1 MNIVTDMNA
10 LYDAYKASMIGS
22 AWKEE
27 PQRFEIDFLSELTAL
42 HHELEARTYK
52 TSKGSEFTLR
62 ERGKV
67 RHIHGGRIRD
77 RVVRHSLCD
86 NVLGPVLNKYTIHNN
101 AASQKGKG
109 IDFARKLFERD
120 LHNFWLEHRTNEGYV
135 AFVDLSKFYDN
146 VQHEKVKEMI
156 LPKID
161 EYSGWLLSSIIDT
174 FRVDVSYMSDEEY
187 AGCMDRK
194 FNSIEYFERIPEI
207 LKTGDKYMAK
217 SVEIGD
223 QTSQHIGVYYPT
235 PIDNYVTIVRG
246 IGRYGRYMDDMYII
260 HHDLDYLK
268 ETLKG
273 VYQKAAE
280 LGLFVNE
287 KKTRICRL
295 SDTYIYLQ
303 VRYFMTDKGKVVK
316 RINPKSITRERR
328 KLKRYKHLMDEGRL
342 TYPAIEQA
350 YKSWMGKFTRIMSK
364 KQIRNMKE
372 LYYQLFKE
380 EVRWKS

>member
-1 MNIVTDMNA
+1 MNTVTDMNA

-42 HHELEARTYK
+42 HHELESRTYK

-62 ERGKV
+62 ERGKI

-86 NVLGPVLNKYTIHNN
+86 NVLGPALDRYTIYNN

-146 VQHEKVKEMI
+146 VQHEKAKEMI

-161 EYSGWLLSSIIDT
+161 EYSGWLLSNIIDT
-174 FRVDVSYMSDEEY
+174 FQVDVSYMSDEEY

-194 FNSIEYFERIPEI
+194 FNSIEYFETIPAE
-207 LKTGDKYMAK
+207 LKTGKRYMAK

-260 HHDLDYLK
+260 YHDLDYLK

-364 KQIRNMKE
+364 EQIKNMKE

-380 EVRWKS
+380 DARWKD

>member
-1 MNIVTDMNA
+1 MNTVTDMNA

-42 HHELEARTYK
+42 HHELESRTYK

-62 ERGKV
+62 ERGKI

-86 NVLGPVLNKYTIHNN
+86 NVLGPALDRYTIYNN

-146 VQHEKVKEMI
+146 VQHEKAKEMI

-161 EYSGWLLSSIIDT
+161 EYSGWLLSNIIDT

-194 FNSIEYFERIPEI
+194 FNSIEYFETIPAE
-207 LKTGDKYMAK
+207 LKTGKRYMAK

-364 KQIRNMKE
+364 KQIKNMKE

-380 EVRWKS
+380 DARWKD

>member
-1 MNIVTDMNA
+1 MNTVTDMNA

-42 HHELEARTYK
+42 HHELESRTYK

-62 ERGKV
+62 ERGKI

-86 NVLGPVLNKYTIHNN
+86 NVLGPALDRYTIYNN

-146 VQHEKVKEMI
+146 VQHEKAKEMI

-161 EYSGWLLSSIIDT
+161 EYSGWLLSNIIDT
-174 FRVDVSYMSDEEY
+174 FLVDVSYMSDEEY

-194 FNSIEYFERIPEI
+194 FNSIEYFETIPAE
-207 LKTGDKYMAK
+207 LKTGKKYMAK

-246 IGRYGRYMDDMYII
+246 IGKYGRYMDDMYII

-364 KQIRNMKE
+364 KQIKNMKE

-380 EVRWKS
+380 DARWKD

>member
-1 MNIVTDMNA
+1 MNTVTDMNA

-42 HHELEARTYK
+42 HHELESRTYK

-62 ERGKV
+62 ERGKI

-86 NVLGPVLNKYTIHNN
+86 NVLGPALDRYTIYNN

-146 VQHEKVKEMI
+146 VQHEKAKEMI

-161 EYSGWLLSSIIDT
+161 EYSGWLLSNIIDT

-194 FNSIEYFERIPEI
+194 FNSIEYFETIPAE
-207 LKTGDKYMAK
+207 LKTGKRYMTK

-364 KQIRNMKE
+364 KQIKNMKE

-380 EVRWKS
+380 DARWKD

>member
-1 MNIVTDMNA
+1 MNTVTDMNA

-42 HHELEARTYK
+42 HHELESRTYK

-62 ERGKV
+62 ERGKI

-86 NVLGPVLNKYTIHNN
+86 NVLGPALDRYTIYNN

-146 VQHEKVKEMI
+146 VQHEKAKEMI

-161 EYSGWLLSSIIDT
+161 EYSGWLLSNIIDT

-194 FNSIEYFERIPEI
+194 FNSIEYFETIPAE
-207 LKTGDKYMAK
+207 LKTGKRYMAK

-364 KQIRNMKE
+364 EQIKNMKE

-380 EVRWKS
+380 DARWKD

>member
-207 LKTGDKYMAK
+207 LKTGDKSMAK

>member
-1 MNIVTDMNA
+1 
-10 LYDAYKASMIGS
+10 
-22 AWKEE
+22 
-27 PQRFEIDFLSELTAL
+27 
-42 HHELEARTYK
+42 
-52 TSKGSEFTLR
+52 
-62 ERGKV
+62 
-67 RHIHGGRIRD
+67 
-77 RVVRHSLCD
+77 
-86 NVLGPVLNKYTIHNN
+86 
-101 AASQKGKG
+101 
-109 IDFARKLFERD
+109 
-120 LHNFWLEHRTNEGYV
+120 
-135 AFVDLSKFYDN
+135 
-146 VQHEKVKEMI
+146 MI

-161 EYSGWLLSSIIDT
+161 EYSGWLLSNIIDT
-174 FRVDVSYMSDEEY
+174 FQVDVSYMSDEEY

-194 FNSIEYFERIPEI
+194 FNSIEYFETIPAE
-207 LKTGDKYMAK
+207 LKTGKRYMAK

-364 KQIRNMKE
+364 EQIKNMKE

-380 EVRWKS
+380 DARWKD

>member
-1 MNIVTDMNA
+1 MNTVTDMNA

-27 PQRFEIDFLSELTAL
+27 PQRFEINFLSELTAL
-42 HHELEARTYK
+42 HHELESRTYK

-62 ERGKV
+62 ERGKI

-86 NVLGPVLNKYTIHNN
+86 NILGPALDKYTIYNN

-146 VQHEKVKEMI
+146 VQHEKAKEMI

-161 EYSGWLLSSIIDT
+161 EYSGWLLSNIIDT
-174 FRVDVSYMSDEEY
+174 FQVDVSYMSDEEY

-194 FNSIEYFERIPEI
+194 FNSIEYFETIPAE
-207 LKTGDKYMAK
+207 LKTGKRYMAK

-260 HHDLDYLK
+260 YHDLDYLK

-364 KQIRNMKE
+364 KQIKNMKE

-380 EVRWKS
+380 DARWKD

>member
-1 MNIVTDMNA
+1 MNTVTDMNA

-42 HHELEARTYK
+42 HHELESRTYK

-62 ERGKV
+62 ERGKI

-86 NVLGPVLNKYTIHNN
+86 NVLGPALDRYTIYNN

-146 VQHEKVKEMI
+146 VQHEKAKEMI

-161 EYSGWLLSSIIDT
+161 EYSGWLLSNIIDT

-194 FNSIEYFERIPEI
+194 FNSIEYFETIPAE
-207 LKTGDKYMAK
+207 LKTGKRYMAK

-223 QTSQHIGVYYPT
+223 QTSQHIRVYYPT

-364 KQIRNMKE
+364 KQIKNMKE

-380 EVRWKS
+380 DARWKD

>member
-1 MNIVTDMNA
+1 MNTVTDMNA

-42 HHELEARTYK
+42 HHELESRTYK

-62 ERGKV
+62 ERGKI
-67 RHIHGGRIRD
+67 RHIHGGRISD

-86 NVLGPVLNKYTIHNN
+86 NVLGPALDRYTIYNN

-146 VQHEKVKEMI
+146 VQHEKAKEMI

-161 EYSGWLLSSIIDT
+161 EYSGWLLSNIIDT

-194 FNSIEYFERIPEI
+194 FNSIEYFETIPAE
-207 LKTGDKYMAK
+207 LKTGKRYMAK

-364 KQIRNMKE
+364 KQIKNMKE

-380 EVRWKS
+380 DARWKD

>member
-1 MNIVTDMNA
+1 MNTVTDMNA

-42 HHELEARTYK
+42 HHELESRTYK

-62 ERGKV
+62 ERGKI

-86 NVLGPVLNKYTIHNN
+86 NVLGPALDRYTIYNN

-146 VQHEKVKEMI
+146 VQHEKAKEMI

-161 EYSGWLLSSIIDT
+161 EYSGWLLSNIIDT
-174 FRVDVSYMSDEEY
+174 FQVDVSYMSDEEY

-194 FNSIEYFERIPEI
+194 FNSIEYFETIPAE
-207 LKTGDKYMAK
+207 LKTGKRYMAK

-364 KQIRNMKE
+364 EQIKNMKE

-380 EVRWKS
+380 DARWKD